1 MTVQEVT
8 REQAVRRATIA
19 SVVGTTI
26 EWYDFF
32 LYGTAAALVFPQLF
46 FPGQNTFAGVLAAFG
61 TQFVGFVARP
71 VGAAIFGHFGDR
83 IGRKT
88 TLMATLFLM
97 AFGTVLIGFLPTYQ
111 SIGIAAPIILVLL
124 RIIQGIGVGGEWGGS
139 VLLSMEW
146 GQQKR
151 RGLSA
156 SWPQMGVPLGLV
168 LSTGVVRI
176 TSGMTGTEGFAAY
189 GWRIPFILSILLIG
203 VGLFVRMRVVESP
216 EFEAIRK
223 SNKVIKNPL
232 IEVLRRQPKQVLLT
246 ALVRT
251 SEQAPFYLFITF
263 VLTYAVK
270 HLKLNS
276 NSILDDT
283 LIAAALGLISIPVF
297 GRLSD
302 RFGRRRVYGTG
313 IVLTAVF
320 AFPYFGL
327 LNTGNAL
334 LVGTR
339 HHPQP
344 DHSRR
349 PVWPAGGTDCRKL
362 RRRHPLH
369 RRRHGLPAGQ
379 RDCGRP
385 GPADRGR
392 AAGGH
397 RRLHGDLGVHHYL
410 LRHQH
415 ARVDLPAETGQVA
428 RQPGVRRRGGP
439 GMNSSGTE
447 AQHRCDNGTAPAWG
461 APGRD
466 APVARAVGT
475 PGTADPARRWAI
487 WWCWT

>member
-1 MTVQEVT
+1 MKVQEVT
-8 REQAVRRATIA
+8 RAQAVRRATVA

-46 FPGQNTFAGVLAAFG
+46 FPGQNAFAGVLAAFG

-97 AFGTVLIGFLPTYQ
+97 AFGTVLIGLLPTYQ
-111 SIGIAAPIILVLL
+111 SIGIAAPILLVIL
-124 RIIQGIGVGGEWGGS
+124 RIIQGVGVGGEWGGS

-146 GQQKR
+146 GQQHR

-176 TSGMTGTEGFAAY
+176 TSGITGTDGFAAY

-203 VGLFVRMRVVESP
+203 VGLFVRLRVVESP
-216 EFEAIRK
+216 EFEAVR
-223 SNKVIKNPL
+223 SANKVVKNPL
-232 IEVLRRQPKQVLLT
+232 FEVFKRQPKQVLLT

-263 VLTYAVK
+263 VLTYTVK
-270 HLKLNS
+270 QLKLNS
-276 NSILDDT
+276 NMILDDT

-302 RFGRRRVYGTG
+302 KFGRRRVYGIG
-313 IVLTAVF
+313 IVLTAIF

-327 LNTGNAL
+327 LNTGNSL
-334 LVGTR
+334 LVGIAIVLSLLL
-339 HHPQP
+339 HDIQYGPQAALIAENF
-344 DHSRR
+344 DADIRYTGAGMGYQLAS
-349 PVWPAGGTDCRKL
+349 VVAGGPA
-362 RRRHPLH
+362 PLIAAALLQATSDSTSISIYIIICCAISMLALVLLKVTH
-369 RRRHGLPAGQ
+369 TPAAF
-379 RDCGRP
+379 
-385 GPADRGR
+385 PAK
-392 AAGGH
+392 
-397 RRLHGDLGVHHYL
+397 
-410 LRHQH
+410 
-415 ARVDLPAETGQVA
+415 TI
-428 RQPGVRRRGGP
+428 
-439 GMNSSGTE
+439 
-447 AQHRCDNGTAPAWG
+447 
-461 APGRD
+461 PGR
-466 APVARAVGT
+466 V
-475 PGTADPARRWAI
+475 
-487 WWCWT
+487 